1 MLLIG
6 TVISLVTAVA
16 ATRGLLGLLAG
27 FRWFDNPR
35 FMGAQGQQTAKWLQ
49 IDFMR
54 RRNTWFAISGAI
66 ILAGAISLGVRGLNL
81 GIDFKGG
88 TQVTFN
94 THKAYS
100 QADVTAVTAQSGE
113 RDAIVQGRGS
123 ATVGKYQQW
132 QIRTRSLTGAKQS
145 ALSEDLR
152 TKLGAYAS
160 GVKNVS
166 SSFGHQIALDAIW
179 GIIVSLVLIVIYIT
193 LRFGWKY
200 SLPVILAMLHDI
212 VITVGVYSIAF
223 KEVSVATVA
232 AVLTVLGYS
241 IYDTIIIFD
250 RVRENVPLMRRQPFA
265 TIVNVSL
272 WETIRRSLATT
283 FITLLPIIAL
293 EIFGG
298 ATLKDFA
305 FALIVGVASGAYSS
319 IFIAA
324 PLLTIWKE
332 REPEFAKRKQFAP
345 GGEVVPTVGGRRRRG
360 KADTGTAALE
370 ASELA
375 LASEPTPELIDVVTA
390 APSEPDA
397 QARREKRRQ
406 RRRTRPHGRAR

>member
-1 MLLIG
+1 
-6 TVISLVTAVA
+6 
-16 ATRGLLGLLAG
+16 
-27 FRWFDNPR
+27 
-35 FMGAQGQQTAKWLQ
+35 
-49 IDFMR
+49 MR
-54 RRNTWFAISGAI
+54 RHRS
-66 ILAGAISLGVRGLNL
+66 
-81 GIDFKGG
+81 
-88 TQVTFN
+88 
-94 THKAYS
+94 
-100 QADVTAVTAQSGE
+100 E
-113 RDAIVQGRGS
+113 
-123 ATVGKYQQW
+123 W

-145 ALSEDLR
+145 ALSDDLR

-193 LRFGWKY
+193 LRFGAKF
-200 SLPVILAMLHDI
+200 SMPVILAMLHDI

-250 RVRENVPLMRRQPFA
+250 RVRENIPLMRRQPFA

-283 FITLLPIIAL
+283 FITLLPVVAL

-324 PLLTIWKE
+324 PLLTMWKE
-332 REPEFAKRKQFAP
+332 REPEFAKRKQFATT
-345 GGEVVPTVGGRRRRG
+345 GDDVGPTVGARRGRRG
-360 KADTGTAALE
+360 KADAGTAALE
-370 ASELA
+370 ASEQA
-375 LASEPTPELIDVVTA
+375 LASEPTPELVDVVTA
-390 APSEPDA
+390 VPSEPAA
-397 QARREKRRQ
+397 QERREKRRQ